1 LLESYQIWN
10 YRKYRMELSQFM
22 GHAGKN
28 HGLSEI
34 IIQKMAYN
42 GPKNARDSI
51 KHQMQ

>member
-1 LLESYQIWN
+1 
-10 YRKYRMELSQFM
+10 M

-42 GPKNARDSI
+42 GLKYAGMGAIILRVKNNVGL
-51 KHQMQ
+51 